1 MELFTTQLLR
11 AISLFYPILDKDKE
25 RQKFNQ
31 KQRREAGYTSE
42 AANRPLFFNTAI

>member
-11 AISLFYPILDKDKE
+11 AILLFYPILDKDKE

-31 KQRREAGYTSE
+31 KQRREGTSE